1 MIERHQDYILPLPP
15 IPVGGLT
22 DLPLK
27 LDSDAPFLLR
37 LVRSRGIGL
46 SGWRFQTPNRAWQSS
61 QLRTDLIPQAPGAL
75 LPNPQPSRGSIIYPQ
90 MLYPIGATIVI
101 EIGNTTNATITGAF
115 LLFRGSKLFPD
126 GAVASA
132 TYPAKLSALPDTYP
146 VDVTVPAVGI
156 VRDNQLKIKSDA
168 DFVYRFGVADPFTLG
183 VDGGAYNPFTFTN
196 CFVRLRDEYYKGF
209 SNDWVHINDLFGQGQ
224 PSPFQ
229 TSTSPDDDVL
239 FLPGLLTPEIYIPRD
254 HSIYFDVMRNDVGSG
269 PINLKFRFQ
278 GAKVFAR

>member
-1 MIERHQDYILPLPP
+1 MIERHQDYILALPS
-15 IPVGGLT
+15 IPPGGLI

-61 QLRTDLIPQAPGAL
+61 ALRTDLIPQAPGAL

-101 EIGNTTNATITGAF
+101 EVGNTTGAPITNAY

-126 GAVASA
+126 GAVASP
-132 TYPAKLSALPDTYP
+132 TYPARLSALPDTYQ
-146 VDVTVPAVGI
+146 VNVTVPAVGI
-156 VRDNQLKIKSDA
+156 IRDVQLKIKSDA
-168 DFVYRFGVADPFTLG
+168 DFVYRYGAADAFTLG
-183 VDGGAYNPFTFTN
+183 VDGGAYNPFTFSQ
-196 CFVRLRDEYYKGF
+196 CHVRLRDEYYKGF

-224 PSPFQ
+224 PSPFE
-229 TSTSPDDDVL
+229 TSTSRDDDVL
-239 FLPGLLTPEIYIPRD
+239 FLAGLLTPEIYIPRD

-269 PINLKFRFQ
+269 PINLNFRFQ